1 MKQIPF
7 MIDLTR
13 SSGEYPG
20 GHVKTYTYSE
30 ARQNLASLLD
40 EARLKGGVRIRRRDG
55 ASFVL
60 RAETTTS
67 APLAVGGAKLG
78 LKRSQIVAAIR
89 DSRRRK

>member
-1 MKQIPF
+1 MKI
-7 MIDLTR
+7 
-13 SSGEYPG
+13 
-20 GHVKTYTYSE
+20 YTYSE

-60 RAETTTS
+60 RLETAEA
-67 APLAVGGAKLG
+67 APLDVGGARLG

-89 DSRRRK
+89 DSRKK